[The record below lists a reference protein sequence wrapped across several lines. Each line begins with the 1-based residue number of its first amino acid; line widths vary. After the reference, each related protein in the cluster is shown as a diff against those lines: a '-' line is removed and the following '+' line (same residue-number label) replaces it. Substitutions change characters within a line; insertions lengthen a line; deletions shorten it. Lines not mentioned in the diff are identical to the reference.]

1 MIWRIIR
8 WVLSIIV
15 HLLFIM
21 ETYIAVDNGL
31 MRENSISSSIGTT
44 ITAVL
49 VHQLLRLESKILNL
63 SPRNTLLIRYLARF
77 FPRQIFAFWF
87 SKSETYL
94 SIIKS
99 THQHIRSSSLPSPS
113 PRTTSRP
120 DWFLPPDSSQSHSR
134 TFPPT

>member
-15 HLLFIM
+15 RLLIIM

-31 MRENSISSSIGTT
+31 MRENSISSSVGTS

-63 SPRNTLLIRYLARF
+63 SPRNTPILIRYLARF
-77 FPRQIFAFWF
+77 FPR
-87 SKSETYL
+87 
-94 SIIKS
+94 
-99 THQHIRSSSLPSPS
+99 
-113 PRTTSRP
+113 
-120 DWFLPPDSSQSHSR
+120 
-134 TFPPT
+134 